1 MRPSTPCS
9 TSGRN
14 RATSATSPRSTRR
27 IAGRPT
33 IPTARVRAPSTA
45 PTNTGSPIP
54 IPISCATRRS
64 SVSSRWRS
72 DTTCRVAWRPAWACT
87 TCGCTPADTISS
99 CGTSSGY
106 WTPRRGTRRVSTTRN
121 NACSMPARP
130 SRSNGDHE
138 TMRRHIHLTI
148 AALLGL
154 GLTGCNNILDLT
166 PKDQLSDAAVFTD
179 PNLAQACVNDMYR
192 GMGHGLYE
200 IMLASVSDE
209 THFIHNYA
217 TEPIVKSII
226 TSSDRGALEDG
237 RFGHFNWANNY
248 SRIRQA
254 NIFLSKI
261 DATTFDA
268 ALKQRMKGEVY
279 FLRAYFY
286 HNLMRMYG
294 GVPLITRV
302 YGLNE
307 DYKVARNSFKETV
320 DFIVANANSAAA
332 LLPTSYTGAD
342 VGRAT
347 KGAALALKA
356 RVLLYAASDLY
367 NVNPSANAL
376 TGYTTPQDRTALWRA
391 AKNAAQAVMDIG
403 SYGLFRPTPA
413 SSQEAAQNYADLFLQ
428 KTSQEAIM
436 SRFFLTTRDD
446 GAYPNRDDGP
456 NGYHTWGGNT
466 PIQNLVDDYRMA
478 DGSKFDWN
486 NPAHAAAPYQNR
498 DPRFYGSILHDG
510 APWRARPTD
519 VKNLDPAG
527 TIQTFRQ
534 LKLSDGSV
542 VAGLDTRDS
551 PVENWNGAYSG
562 YYLRKFIDPSLN
574 AQFTRQEVPW
584 IFFRYAEVLLNYAE
598 ASIELNE
605 LGDAVNVLN
614 QIRLRAGMP
623 PFSAGL
629 GQAALRDEYRNERR
643 VEMVFEE
650 QRFFDVR
657 RWMIAPAVLSQPAGG
672 INIFLD
678 GKSRTDPST
687 WKNYRYVRDTVQAR
701 AWDNKMY
708 FMPIRLDELNRN
720 GLLKQNP
727 GY

>member
-1 MRPSTPCS
+1 MRPHI
-9 TSGRN
+9 RI
-14 RATSATSPRSTRR
+14 SA
-27 IAGRPT
+27 A
-33 IPTARVRAPSTA
+33 VL
-45 PTNTGSPIP
+45 
-54 IPISCATRRS
+54 
-64 SVSSRWRS
+64 V
-72 DTTCRVAWRPAWACT
+72 
-87 TCGCTPADTISS
+87 
-99 CGTSSGY
+99 
-106 WTPRRGTRRVSTTRN
+106 
-121 NACSMPARP
+121 
-130 SRSNGDHE
+130 
-138 TMRRHIHLTI
+138 
-148 AALLGL
+148 LLGVPA
-154 GLTGCNNILDLT
+154 CNGVLDLT
-166 PKDQLSDAAVFTD
+166 PTDQLSDAAVFAD
-179 PNLAQACVNDMYR
+179 PKLTQAFLNDMYR

-209 THFIHNYA
+209 THFIHDYH
-217 TEPIVKSII
+217 TSEIVTSII
-226 TSSDRGALEDG
+226 TSSYRAALDDP
-237 RFGHFNWANNY
+237 RFSHFNWSSNF
-248 SRIRQA
+248 SRIRQT
-254 NIFLSKI
+254 NIFLSHI

-268 ALKQRMKGEVY
+268 AWKQRMKGEAY

-294 GVPLITRV
+294 GVPLITKV

-320 DFIVANANSAAA
+320 DFIVANADSAVA

-367 NVNPSANAL
+367 NVNPSANAF

-391 AKNAAQAVMDIG
+391 AKNAAQAVMDLG

-562 YYLRKFIDPSLN
+562 YYIRKFIDPSLN

-657 RWMIAPAVLSQPAGG
+657 RWMIAPAVLSKVAGG
-672 INIFLD
+672 INIFVE
-678 GKSRTDPST
+678 GTSSTDRST
-687 WKNYRYVRDTVQAR
+687 WKNYRYVIDTIQAR
-701 AWDNKMY
+701 AWDNKLY
-708 FMPIRLDELNRN
+708 FMPIHINEMNRN
-720 GLLKQNP
+720 GLLTQNP

>member
-1 MRPSTPCS
+1 
-9 TSGRN
+9 
-14 RATSATSPRSTRR
+14 
-27 IAGRPT
+27 
-33 IPTARVRAPSTA
+33 
-45 PTNTGSPIP
+45 
-54 IPISCATRRS
+54 
-64 SVSSRWRS
+64 
-72 DTTCRVAWRPAWACT
+72 
-87 TCGCTPADTISS
+87 
-99 CGTSSGY
+99 
-106 WTPRRGTRRVSTTRN
+106 
-121 NACSMPARP
+121 
-130 SRSNGDHE
+130 
-138 TMRRHIHLTI
+138 MRRHSHLTI
-148 AALLGL
+148 AALLVL
-154 GLTGCNNILDLT
+154 GLSGCNDVLDVT

-179 PNLAQACVNDMYR
+179 PNLAQAFVNDMYR

-200 IMLASVSDE
+200 IMLASISDE

-217 TEPIVKSII
+217 TEPIVKSNI

-237 RFGHFNWANNY
+237 RYGHFNWANNY
-248 SRIRQA
+248 SRMRQT

-294 GVPLITRV
+294 GVPLITKV
-302 YGLNE
+302 YGLS
-307 DYKVARNSFKETV
+307 DDFSVARNSFKETV
-320 DFIVANANSAAA
+320 DFIVADADSAAA
-332 LLPTSYTGAD
+332 LLPSSYSGAD

-367 NVNPSANAL
+367 NANPSGNAF

-391 AKNAAQAVMDIG
+391 AKNAAKAVMDLG
-403 SYGLFRPTPA
+403 AYSLFRPTPA
-413 SSQEAAQNYADLFLQ
+413 SPQEAAQNYADLFLQ
-428 KTSQEAIM
+428 QTSTEAIM

-446 GAYPNRDDGP
+446 GAYPNRDNGP

-466 PIQNLVDDYRMA
+466 PIQNLIDDYRMA
-478 DGSKFDWN
+478 DGSKFDWS
-486 NPAHAAAPYQNR
+486 NPAHAAAPYANR
-498 DPRFYGSILHDG
+498 DPRLSGSILYDR
-510 APWRARPTD
+510 APWRQRPDD
-519 VKNLDPAG
+519 VKKLDSIG
-527 TIQTFRQ
+527 VIQTFRQ
-534 LKLSDGSV
+534 LRIIDTTLVTGKPPKIDTTMV
-542 VAGLDTRDS
+542 PGLDTRDS

-562 YYLRKFIDPSLN
+562 YYIRKFIDPSLN
-574 AQFTRQEVPW
+574 AQFIRQQVPW
-584 IFFRYAEVLLNYAE
+584 IFFRYAEILLNYAE

-605 LGDAVNVLN
+605 LGDAVTALN
-614 QIRLRAGMP
+614 QIRQRAGMP
-623 PFSAGL
+623 LFSAGL

-678 GKSRTDPST
+678 GKNRADPST
-687 WKNYRYVRDTVQAR
+687 WKNYRYVRDTIQAR
-701 AWDNKMY
+701 AWDNRMY

>member
-1 MRPSTPCS
+1 MRPHI
-9 TSGRN
+9 RI
-14 RATSATSPRSTRR
+14 SA
-27 IAGRPT
+27 A
-33 IPTARVRAPSTA
+33 VL
-45 PTNTGSPIP
+45 
-54 IPISCATRRS
+54 
-64 SVSSRWRS
+64 V
-72 DTTCRVAWRPAWACT
+72 
-87 TCGCTPADTISS
+87 
-99 CGTSSGY
+99 
-106 WTPRRGTRRVSTTRN
+106 
-121 NACSMPARP
+121 
-130 SRSNGDHE
+130 
-138 TMRRHIHLTI
+138 
-148 AALLGL
+148 LLGVPA
-154 GLTGCNNILDLT
+154 CNGVLDLT
-166 PKDQLSDAAVFTD
+166 PTDQLSDAAVFAD
-179 PNLAQACVNDMYR
+179 PKLTQAFLNDMYR

-209 THFIHNYA
+209 THFIHDYH
-217 TEPIVKSII
+217 TSEIVTSII
-226 TSSDRGALEDG
+226 TSSYRAALDDP
-237 RFGHFNWANNY
+237 RFSHFNWSSNF
-248 SRIRQA
+248 SRIRQT
-254 NIFLSKI
+254 NIFLSHI

-268 ALKQRMKGEVY
+268 AWKQRMKGEAY

-294 GVPLITRV
+294 GVPLITKV

-320 DFIVANANSAAA
+320 DFIVANADSAAA

-391 AKNAAQAVMDIG
+391 AKNAAQAVMDLG

-562 YYLRKFIDPSLN
+562 YYLRQFIDPSLN

-657 RWMIAPAVLSQPAGG
+657 RWMIAPAVLSKVAGG
-672 INIFLD
+672 INIFVE
-678 GKSRTDPST
+678 GTSSTDRST
-687 WKNYRYVRDTVQAR
+687 WKNYRYVIDTIQAR
-701 AWDNKMY
+701 AWDNKLY
-708 FMPIRLDELNRN
+708 FMPIHINEMNRN
-720 GLLKQNP
+720 GLLTQNP

>member
-1 MRPSTPCS
+1 
-9 TSGRN
+9 
-14 RATSATSPRSTRR
+14 
-27 IAGRPT
+27 
-33 IPTARVRAPSTA
+33 
-45 PTNTGSPIP
+45 
-54 IPISCATRRS
+54 
-64 SVSSRWRS
+64 
-72 DTTCRVAWRPAWACT
+72 
-87 TCGCTPADTISS
+87 
-99 CGTSSGY
+99 
-106 WTPRRGTRRVSTTRN
+106 
-121 NACSMPARP
+121 
-130 SRSNGDHE
+130 
-138 TMRRHIHLTI
+138 MRRHIHLTI
-148 AALLGL
+148 AALLVL
-154 GLTGCNNILDLT
+154 GLSGCNDVLDVT

-179 PNLAQACVNDMYR
+179 PNLAQAFVNDMYR

-200 IMLASVSDE
+200 IMLASISDE

-217 TEPIVKSII
+217 TEPIVKSNI

-237 RFGHFNWANNY
+237 RYGHFNWANNY
-248 SRIRQA
+248 SRIRQT

-294 GVPLITRV
+294 GVPLITKV

-307 DYKVARNSFKETV
+307 DYSVARNSFKETV
-320 DFIVANANSAAA
+320 DFIVANADSAAA
-332 LLPTSYTGAD
+332 LLPVSYTGTD
-342 VGRAT
+342 LGRAT

-367 NVNPSANAL
+367 NANPSGNAF

-391 AKNAAQAVMDIG
+391 AKNAAKAVMDLG
-403 SYGLFRPTPA
+403 AYSLFRPTPA
-413 SSQEAAQNYADLFLQ
+413 SPQEAAQNYADLFLQ
-428 KTSQEAIM
+428 QTSTEAIM

-446 GAYPNRDDGP
+446 GAYPNRDNGP

-466 PIQNLVDDYRMA
+466 PIQNLIDDYRMA

-486 NPAHAAAPYQNR
+486 NPAEAAAPYANR
-498 DPRFYGSILHDG
+498 DPRLSGSILYDG
-510 APWRARPTD
+510 APWRQRPDD
-519 VKNLDPAG
+519 VKKLDAVG
-527 TIQTFRQ
+527 VIQTFRQ
-534 LKLSDGSV
+534 LRIIDTTLVNGQPKVDTTMV
-542 VAGLDTRDS
+542 PGLDTRDS
-551 PVENWNGAYSG
+551 PIENWNGAYSG
-562 YYLRKFIDPSLN
+562 YYIRKFIDPSLN
-574 AQFTRQEVPW
+574 AQFIRQQVPW
-584 IFFRYAEVLLNYAE
+584 IFFRYAEILLNYAE

-605 LGDAVNVLN
+605 LGDAVTALN
-614 QIRLRAGMP
+614 QIRQRAGMP
-623 PFSAGL
+623 LFSAGL

-678 GKSRTDPST
+678 GKNRADPST
-687 WKNYRYVRDTVQAR
+687 WKNYRYVRDTIQAR
-701 AWDNKMY
+701 AWDNRMY

>member
-1 MRPSTPCS
+1 MRPSTRYS

-27 IAGRPT
+27 IAGPRT
-33 IPTARVRAPSTA
+33 IPTPRVPAPTTA
-45 PTNTGSPIP
+45 PTSTGSRTPT
-54 IPISCATRRS
+54 PISCATRRS
-64 SVSSRWRS
+64 SGSSRSRS
-72 DTTCRVAWRPAWACT
+72 DITCRLAWRPAWACT
-87 TCGCTPADTISS
+87 TCGSTPADTISS
-99 CGTSSGY
+99 CGTSSGC
-106 WTPRRGTRRVSTTRN
+106 WTPRRATRRVSTIRSS
-121 NACSMPARP
+121 AFSMPARP
-130 SRSNGDHE
+130 SRSNGDYE
-138 TMRRHIHLTI
+138 TMRRHSHLAI

-154 GLTGCNNILDLT
+154 GLTGCNNVLDLT

-179 PNLAQACVNDMYR
+179 PNLAQAFVNDMYR

-248 SRIRQA
+248 SRIRQT

-261 DATTFDA
+261 DATSFDA

-294 GVPLITRV
+294 GVPLITKV
-302 YGLNE
+302 YGLN
-307 DYKVARNSFKETV
+307 DDFQVARNSFKETV
-320 DFIVANANSAAA
+320 DFIVANADSAAA
-332 LLPTSYTGAD
+332 LLPLSYSGAD

-367 NVNPSANAL
+367 SVNPSANAF

-391 AKNAAQAVMDIG
+391 AKNAAQAVMDLG
-403 SYGLFRPTPA
+403 TYSLFRPAPA
-413 SSQEAAQNYADLFLQ
+413 SSQEAAKNYADLFLQ
-428 KTSQEAIM
+428 KTSEEAIM
-436 SRFFLTTRDD
+436 SRFFLTTRGD
-446 GAYPNRDDGP
+446 GYNPGLHNGP

-466 PIQNLVDDYRMA
+466 PIQNLIDDYRRA
-478 DGSKFDWN
+478 DGSKFDWS
-486 NPAHAAAPYQNR
+486 NPVHAAAPYKDR
-498 DPRFYGSILHDG
+498 DPRFYASIAYDG
-510 APWRARPTD
+510 APWRERPAD
-519 VKNLDPAG
+519 VKELDPVG
-527 TIQTFRQ
+527 VIQTFRA
-534 LKLSDGSV
+534 LKLPDGNV
-542 VAGLDTRDS
+542 VGGLDTRDS
-551 PVENWNGAYSG
+551 PVEDWNGAYSG
-562 YYLRKFIDPSLN
+562 YYIRKFIDPSLN
-574 AQFTRQEVPW
+574 AQFIREQVPW
-584 IFFRYAEVLLNYAE
+584 IFFRYAEILLNYAE

-605 LGDAVNVLN
+605 LGDAVTVLN
-614 QIRLRAGMP
+614 QIRQRAGMP
-623 PFSAGL
+623 LFSAGL

-708 FMPIRLDELNRN
+708 FMPIRLDE
-720 GLLKQNP
+720 
-727 GY
+727 

>member
-1 MRPSTPCS
+1 
-9 TSGRN
+9 
-14 RATSATSPRSTRR
+14 
-27 IAGRPT
+27 
-33 IPTARVRAPSTA
+33 
-45 PTNTGSPIP
+45 
-54 IPISCATRRS
+54 
-64 SVSSRWRS
+64 
-72 DTTCRVAWRPAWACT
+72 
-87 TCGCTPADTISS
+87 
-99 CGTSSGY
+99 
-106 WTPRRGTRRVSTTRN
+106 
-121 NACSMPARP
+121 
-130 SRSNGDHE
+130 
-138 TMRRHIHLTI
+138 MRRHSHLAI

-154 GLTGCNNILDLT
+154 GLTGCNNVLDLT

-179 PNLAQACVNDMYR
+179 PNLAQAFVNDMYR

-226 TSSDRGALEDG
+226 TSSDRGALDDG

-248 SRIRQA
+248 SRIRQT

-261 DATTFDA
+261 DATSFDA
-268 ALKQRMKGEVY
+268 SLKQRLKGEVY

-294 GVPLITRV
+294 GVPLITKV
-302 YGLNE
+302 YGLND
-307 DYKVARNSFKETV
+307 DYTVARNGFKETV
-320 DFIVANANSAAA
+320 DFIVATADSAAA
-332 LLPTSYTGAD
+332 LLPPSYSGAD

-367 NVNPSANAL
+367 NVNPSGNAF

-403 SYGLFRPTPA
+403 SYGLFRPAPA
-413 SSQEAAQNYADLFLQ
+413 SPQEAAQNYAALFLQ
-428 KTSQEAIM
+428 QTSTEAIM

-446 GAYPNRDDGP
+446 GYNPGLHDGP

-466 PIQNLVDDYRMA
+466 PIQNLIDDYRMA

-486 NPAHAAAPYQNR
+486 NPVEAAAPYANR
-498 DPRFYGSILHDG
+498 DPRFSGSFLYDR
-510 APWRARPTD
+510 AAWRQRPDD
-519 VKNLDPAG
+519 VKKLDSIG
-527 TIQTFRQ
+527 VIQTFRQ
-534 LKLSDGSV
+534 LRIIDTTMVSGKPQVDTTMV
-542 VAGLDTRDS
+542 PGLDTRDS

-562 YYLRKFIDPSLN
+562 YYIRKFIDPSLN
-574 AQFTRQEVPW
+574 AQFIRQQVPW
-584 IFFRYAEVLLNYAE
+584 IFFRYAEILLNYAE

-605 LGDAVNVLN
+605 LGDAVTVLN
-614 QIRLRAGMP
+614 QIRQRAGMP
-623 PFSAGL
+623 LFSAGL

-678 GKSRTDPST
+678 GKSRTDPTT